1 MIDITNIY
9 SREAVG
15 FFVALVRGGLLTPTK
30 TGMKIFHTV
39 LLPKY
44 LEELNKKK

>member
-1 MIDITNIY
+1 MIDITKIY
-9 SREAVG
+9 SREAVH
-15 FFVALVRGGLLTPTK
+15 FLVALIKNGMLAPTK

-44 LEELNKKK
+44 LEELSKKK

>member
-1 MIDITNIY
+1 MIDITKIY

-15 FFVALVRGGLLTPTK
+15 FFVVLVASGMLLSNK
-30 TGMKIFHTV
+30 AGMIIFHNK

-44 LEELNKKK
+44 LEELSKKK

>member
-1 MIDITNIY
+1 MIDITKIY
-9 SREAVG
+9 SREAVQ
-15 FFVALVRGGLLTPTK
+15 FLVALIKNGMLLPNK
-30 TGMKIFHTV
+30 TGMKIFHTI